1 MNMNVGVYQGIGEC
15 LPKEDYDPTR
25 LRKMAQAGYQ

>member
-1 MNMNVGVYQGIGEC
+1 MNMNVGVYQGIGER
-15 LPKEDYDPTR
+15 LLKEDYEPTK